1 MSLKGQPK
9 KTFTKEFKQQAVK
22 LSNQNEVTI
31 TQLAE
36 ELGISIST
44 LTRWRSEDR
53 DSAVAAFPGKGHQT
67 PEQEELTRLR
77 RELARVKQQRDIL
90 KKAITFFHE
99 DL

>member
-1 MSLKGQPK
+1 MSLKGRPQ

-22 LSNQNEVTI
+22 LSNQGDVAI
-31 TQLAE
+31 TQVAK
-36 ELGISIST
+36 ELGIGIST
-44 LTRWRSEDR
+44 LIRWRSEDR
-53 DSAVAAFPGKGHQT
+53 DGAVDTFPGKGHQT

-99 DL
+99 DQ